1 LKKLKF
7 FDIINIEKDFLE
19 VIFLLFNESWIA
31 GVVISIGAMAYLTIG
46 GPVGALIFAVGLSAV
61 IVCGM
66 KLFTGRM
73 VIETKWQTLLMI
85 WVGNFMGCA
94 VGALLSS
101 GEVSELAY
109 KVMKGKVAL
118 GGWSVFIRGV
128 LCGTLMACAT
138 VPHIC
143 QWKDTVGRWIL
154 TIASV
159 VAFIVIGADHC
170 VADMY
175 FWFTSGAL
183 LNMIWVPLVATIGNY
198 VGGWLFKLGMY
209 EKIG

>member
-1 LKKLKF
+1 M
-7 FDIINIEKDFLE
+7 
-19 VIFLLFNESWIA
+19 LFNESWVA
-31 GVVISIGAMAYLTIG
+31 GLMISIGAMAYLTIG

-73 VIETKWQTLLMI
+73 VVETEWRTLLMI
-85 WVGNFMGCA
+85 WIGNFMGCA
-94 VGALLSS
+94 IGALLSS
-101 GEVSELAY
+101 SEVSELAY
-109 KVMKGKVAL
+109 NVMRGKVAL

-138 VPHIC
+138 VPHIY
-143 QWKDTVGRWIL
+143 QWKDIVGRWIL
-154 TIASV
+154 TVASV

-175 FWFTSGAL
+175 FWFASCGPL
-183 LNMIWVPLVATIGNY
+183 EWIWVPLVATLGNY
-198 VGGWLFKLGMY
+198 CGGWLFKLGLWEII
-209 EKIG
+209 EKSNS

>member
-1 LKKLKF
+1 M
-7 FDIINIEKDFLE
+7 
-19 VIFLLFNESWIA
+19 LFNESWIA
-31 GVVISIGAMAYLTIG
+31 GFMISIGAMAYLTIG

-73 VIETKWQTLLMI
+73 VVEYQWRTLLLI
-85 WVGNFMGCA
+85 WIGNFMGCA
-94 VGALLSS
+94 IGAFLSS
-101 GEVSELAY
+101 SEISELAY
-109 KVMKGKVAL
+109 SVMEKKVAL
-118 GGWSVFIRGV
+118 GGMGVFIRGV

-138 VPHIC
+138 VPHIY
-143 QWKDTVGRWIL
+143 QWKDIVGRWIL

-175 FWFTSGAL
+175 FWLASMGPVEW
-183 LNMIWVPLVATIGNY
+183 IWVPLVATMGNY
-198 VGGWLFKLGMY
+198 IGGWFFKLGLY